1 MSFPPQTRSH
11 LPVTIPSPAKKLCFN
26 EISRGNFIARNQEAE
41 IEDFSEKHREV
52 WRGCEDKRKK
62 KKEKE
67 PGKREKAWGQRNRGE
82 AVREREREREKRRT
96 KAATE
101 GIKTPHLSLLIFM
114 SESITV
120 CVKLCNGRFS
130 KTVFSARVLREEEED
145 FG

>member
-1 MSFPPQTRSH
+1 
-11 LPVTIPSPAKKLCFN
+11 VKN
-26 EISRGNFIARNQEAE
+26 
-41 IEDFSEKHREV
+41 IEKYGEGVRIKE
-52 WRGCEDKRKK
+52 KRKK
-62 KKEKE
+62 KKN
-67 PGKREKAWGQRNRGE
+67 RERERRREDREIEVKPWE
-82 AVREREREREKRRT
+82 REREREREKRRT

-114 SESITV
+114 GESITV